1 MFMSKITLPELQNS
15 FPDLIFKPGHKFLF
29 HPPKTILFKEND
41 KNFNSLILHEIG
53 HALLNHRNFKT
64 DIDRLRM
71 EVAAWEKAREL
82 AKQFNIPL
90 DEDLIESELDSYR
103 DWLHQKSKCKKCGLT
118 RYQTDD
124 GRYHCP
130 LCDN

>member
-1 MFMSKITLPELQNS
+1 MPDIKLQDLQQS
-15 FPDLIFKPGHKFLF
+15 FPNLIFKPGHKFLF

-41 KNFNSLILHEIG
+41 ENFNSLILHEIG
-53 HALLNHRNFKT
+53 HAELGHRDFKT
-64 DIDRLRM
+64 HIDRLRM

-82 AKQFNIPL
+82 ADQFHIALN
-90 DEDLIESELDSYR
+90 EDLIESELDSYR
-103 DWLHQKSKCKKCGLT
+103 NWLHQKSKCKKCGLT

-130 LCDN
+130 MCDN